1 MTEYLPESSW
11 SESAQPSSHDFWES
25 TRPAPFQEQRLTR
38 PSSRAQR
45 RPAAALAADVNE
57 LLESMA
63 RKRVPRLDA
72 VRARLAQARAGL
84 RLEAI
89 EDAVHTMH
97 ASTTAL
103 DFLGSRSGQTAAEF
117 VRQGQALL
125 GASTALRHLGAAF
138 VQRHDTEAPVTRLV
152 WIDLALES
160 GSLQKRV
167 RQAARWLAE
176 MDQDLVTRRRAAS
189 SELAARAIEEL
200 ARHAQAMHTRVQ
212 GVHRLCSHARSVH
225 LVCEQLG
232 EQRSTLCTTLRD
244 KVGPASWRLEQELR
258 PLLEVGGYRALVPTE
273 LMAAIDARHELQVVL
288 TQAGAQI
295 IRLQEG
301 DGELATQL
309 SWMEHKARNI
319 A

>member
-1 MTEYLPESSW
+1 MTDYLPESSW
-11 SESAQPSSHDFWES
+11 SESAHPHSRDFWES
-25 TRPAPFQEQRLTR
+25 TRPAPFQEHRLTR
-38 PSSRAQR
+38 PSSRVHR
-45 RPAAALAADVNE
+45 RPAGALAADVNE

-72 VRARLAQARAGL
+72 VRARLAQARAGM
-84 RLEAI
+84 RLEPI
-89 EDAVHTMH
+89 EDAVHTLH

-103 DFLGSRSGQTAAEF
+103 DFLGSRSGETAADF
-117 VRQGQALL
+117 VRQAEALV

-138 VQRHDTEAPVTRLV
+138 VQRHASEAPVTRLI

-176 MDQDLVTRRRAAS
+176 MDQDLVTRRRASTSDVS
-189 SELAARAIEEL
+189 SRAIEEL
-200 ARHAQAMHTRVQ
+200 ARRAQAMHTRVQ
-212 GVHRLCSHARSVH
+212 AVHRLCSHARSVH

-232 EQRSTLCTTLRD
+232 QEREALCTTLHD
-244 KVGPASWRLEQELR
+244 KVAPAGWHLEQELR

-301 DGELATQL
+301 DAELGAQL
-309 SWMEHKARNI
+309 SWMEQKARSLT
-319 A
+319 